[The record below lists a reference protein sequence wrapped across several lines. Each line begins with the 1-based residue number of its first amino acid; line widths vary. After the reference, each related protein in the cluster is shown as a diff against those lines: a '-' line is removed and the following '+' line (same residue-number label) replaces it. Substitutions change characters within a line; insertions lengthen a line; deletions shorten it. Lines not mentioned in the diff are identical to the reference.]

1 MKLREL
7 FNRQLNEATLRRGS
21 RGDEVKALQRALGI
35 RPADGI
41 FGPQTEKAVRTFQTN
56 AGLTVDGLAGGQTQA
71 AVRRY
76 AEEPDASSDF
86 GNVRPGSDWSD
97 LDPGDIEVTPAAEP
111 ADPDADADQQG
122 GRGDGNAELDQRRR
136 DGNAADD
143 DEVMSQPVE
152 PEAGAE
158 PATPGDATDDG
169 GLGQRAAPAAEPD
182 ANDPRGDQTNPPP
195 GMTRGTPLEIPD
207 NPEDLLPPAAEP
219 AAGPTGSGRGDG
231 DAEVAA
237 RREEAAKQATEE
249 FVKAQVAELT
259 RMRRNYPEDQLIR
272 KIQQDAVE
280 QGLNKD
286 WAENGAMAA
295 YIAELVPT
303 VDRNDAAPDVDTD
316 GPAGFGGAV
325 GDGNADSGGASGAA
339 DGEVDTDAPAAP
351 GAAAQDAAPN
361 PDTTAAVAAQI
372 SKFQKAY
379 GSGTDGQIP
388 TLFRDKFLNPAM
400 ETLSLKTMK
409 ELSDELAGEI
419 PQAPARMIVQ
429 RLENAHGNMQELQ
442 QAAQEMRSDTDPEIQ
457 DQVAA
462 LDILIPLMTKLT
474 RDAARNESVELNRIK
489 MLAGM

>member
-21 RGDEVKALQRALGI
+21 RGNEVKALQRALGI

-169 GLGQRAAPAAEPD
+169 GLGQRAAPAAEPVSFD
-182 ANDPRGDQTNPPP
+182 SIGNAMIGRDQVKVGDTV
-195 GMTRGTPLEIPD
+195 II
-207 NPEDLLPPAAEP
+207 
-219 AAGPTGSGRGDG
+219 DG
-231 DAEVAA
+231 
-237 RREEAAKQATEE
+237 EEATVASTDQGLKYYVDSNGDPLTATNDEEAKQATEE
-249 FVKAQVAELT
+249 FVAAQVAELLRLRPT
-259 RMRRNYPEDQLIR
+259 MPEGELIR
-272 KIQQDAVE
+272 KITQDAVE
-280 QGLNKD
+280 QGLNND
-286 WAENGAMAA
+286 WANNGAMAA
-295 YIAELVPT
+295 YIAGLVPT
-303 VDRNDAAPDVDTD
+303 IDRAAPDVTTD
-316 GPAGFGGAV
+316 VGGNF
-325 GDGNADSGGASGAA
+325 GDGGGDGADNSGGGPSAA
-339 DGEVDTDAPAAP
+339 DGGVDTDAPGGMTTP
-351 GAAAQDAAPN
+351 QQDAAPKV
-361 PDTTAAVAAQI
+361 DTTAAAAQQL
-372 SKFQKAY
+372 SKFQQAY
-379 GSGTDGQIP
+379 GQGVGADGLPSQFGQ
-388 TLFRDKFLNPAM
+388 LFLGPVVDGDLASATAQK
-400 ETLSLKTMK
+400 
-409 ELSDELAGEI
+409 LSDELAGEI
-419 PQAPARMIVQ
+419 PAAPARVIAG
-429 RLENAHGNMQELQ
+429 RLENAYGN
-442 QAAQEMRSDTDPEIQ
+442 AAQMKQDADSIRDDSDPDVQ
-457 DQVAA
+457 DQVRA
-462 LDILIPLMTKLT
+462 LDILAPLLQKL
-474 RDAARNESVELNRIK
+474 RQAAERNESVELNRIK